1 MSDPNETP
9 PPDRADG
16 TPADAA
22 DPMTIITADDVSP
35 PPATGSVRRSDGGI
49 EPGDLLNGIYRVDR
63 FLARGGMGDVYEGVN
78 VETDD
83 RVAIKAIRRH
93 LASDPKIAALFRKEA
108 RVLTQLSHPAIVH
121 YRVLA
126 REPQLDLLYIVT
138 DFVDGEA
145 LSEHLDGTRPSLSR
159 VLRLARRL
167 AGGLDAAHQLGV
179 VHRDVSPDNILLPG
193 GSLGKARIID
203 FGIAKSLEV
212 GAETVIGTGFAGKL
226 GYVAPEQFGEHGR
239 EIGPWTDVYSTALVL
254 RAFASGR
261 PSDMGTTLAEAVERR
276 RAVPALDEVPPELAP
291 VLARMLVPDPAGR
304 LPSMA
309 AVLEALN
316 GMDAVGAPVATAS
329 AASFTPAPTTF
340 IAAPQGPV
348 DSKPTVTNPA
358 TGTPKRKRRPAGARV
373 IGGVGAAL
381 ALAGGVAVL
390 RPMHGTPAT
399 PAPVATRHAA
409 AKPAALPPMQAVLAA
424 LPCSWVSA
432 PNFRAGDVAVLTGAS
447 ADPAALASQAQAAF
461 VANGLKPARTDSSAV
476 LPMPPAGCEMTAVAR
491 PRAAGLHDLP
501 ETLVAA
507 KPVLALAPQTPGCPA
522 DPRARPEISWSQG
535 GRREFALLALLPSG
549 AIVQIA
555 GSRGEFEQQAR
566 LHPDFFQ
573 DHGDDGYRV
582 GICLSRPGPVGF
594 LLVQSDTPLDLGMT
608 SGRPIEPAGYFY
620 KAFQWQAARHGW
632 VTQAAWIR
640 VDPAV
645 AAPRTASLP
654 DARPNPRATP
664 AAQKSPAVPSRNA
677 TNETEMSKIALCRRF
692 ADQRWQDLGQTSFGA
707 CVARVYANDCDVT
720 YGYYG
725 TLPIRRYRG
734 QIEGEVGGRWSALLH
749 APGCHRGAGGL
760 FGLLGGRAQHR
771 HD

>member
-1 MSDPNETP
+1 MNDPNEAP
-9 PPDRADG
+9 
-16 TPADAA
+16 PADAA
-22 DPMTIITADDVSP
+22 DGAPDPATIIAAEDVSLP
-35 PPATGSVRRSDGGI
+35 TGVTSVRRSDGGI

-203 FGIAKSLEV
+203 FGIAKSLDV
-212 GAETVIGTGFAGKL
+212 AAETVIGAGFAGKL

-261 PSDMGTTLAEAVERR
+261 PSDMGATLSGAVEYRR
-276 RAVPALDEVPPELAP
+276 SVPPLDMVPPELAP
-291 VLARMLVPDPAGR
+291 VLAQMLVPDPAAR
-304 LPSMA
+304 LRSMS

-316 GMDAVGAPVATAS
+316 GIDTDGAPS
-329 AASFTPAPTTF
+329 AMPSGASFAPSPTTF
-340 IAAPQGPV
+340 IAAPVPPQAVPV
-348 DSKPTVTNPA
+348 AAKLPL
-358 TGTPKRKRRPAGARV
+358 GTSTRKRRPLRALALVGL
-373 IGGVGAAL
+373 GVGAL
-381 ALAGGVAVL
+381 ASGVAVL
-390 RPMHGTPAT
+390 RPMHVPPAVS
-399 PAPVATRHAA
+399 PPI
-409 AKPAALPPMQAVLAA
+409 AKHHTAIAHAALPPVQAALVA
-424 LPCSWVSA
+424 LPCSWVSTTDV
-432 PNFRAGDVAVLTGAS
+432 RAGAVAVLNGAS
-447 ADPAALASQAQAAF
+447 GNVPALAGQAQASFTAQ
-461 VANGLKPARTDSSAV
+461 GLHPARIDTSAV
-476 LPMPPAGCEMTAVAR
+476 LSMPPAGCDMTAVAR
-491 PRAAGLHDLP
+491 PLDIALHGIP
-501 ETLVAA
+501 ATLTATST
-507 KPVLALAPQTPGCPA
+507 VLALAPQTPGCPTG
-522 DPRARPEISWSQG
+522 PRARPEISWSQG
-535 GRREFALLALLPSG
+535 KRREFALLGMLPSG

-555 GSRGEFEQQAR
+555 GSRGEFEQQVR
-566 LHPDFFQ
+566 LHSDFFQ
-573 DHGDDGYRV
+573 DHGDGSYRF
-582 GICLSRPGPVGF
+582 GLCLSEQGPVGF

-620 KAFQWQAARHGW
+620 KAFRWQAARHGW
-632 VTQAAWIR
+632 LTQAAWVR
-640 VDPAV
+640 VDPA
-645 AAPRTASLP
+645 AAALAPTSSAKAQP
-654 DARPNPRATP
+654 GPRATP
-664 AAQKSPAVPSRNA
+664 VAQRATVAAGRSTAGEAGMIKV
-677 TNETEMSKIALCRRF
+677 ALCRRF
-692 ADQRWQDLGQTSFGA
+692 ADQRWQDLGMLSLGA
-707 CVARVYANDCDVT
+707 CVARIYAGNCDVT

-725 TLPIRRYRG
+725 ALPIRRYRG
-734 QIEGEVGGRWSALLH
+734 QIEGQVGGRWSTLQH
-749 APGCHRGAGGL
+749 ASACHRNTGGL
-760 FGLLGGRAQHR
+760 FGLFGGHHLSGQ
-771 HD
+771 